1 MLTDDRRRELS
12 DVLRPVAPPR
22 EITDIYTADQRER
35 LLDVVRT
42 QDRGSSSSPSTSLPP
57 MN

>member
-1 MLTDDRRRELS
+1 MLTDERRIELS

-22 EITDIYTADQRER
+22 EIANVYTDDQHER

-42 QDRGSSSSPSTSLPP
+42 QGPWKLNISRRLT
-57 MN
+57 N